1 MTNSRRSQSE
11 KQRASRGRETTRKAL
26 GTSFWRSK
34 VDPLSQLLRQGPQ
47 RAAALAQP
55 AERPRRAPGGRAA
68 EQRGRVGA
76 VEGGPRL
83 CTVGTWVGATV
94 GRGAGGSLVRELLS
108 SAPRDA
114 RRTPRRT
121 APAHV
126 ERHFIGST
134 TLIYEMR
141 LTHSR
146 ASCIQS
152 VDPLRASAQSR
163 PALPPPG
170 RARVAARCAHD
181 GQRSLDEG
189 G

>member
-1 MTNSRRSQSE
+1 MKERRIRLMTNSRRSQSE

-94 GRGAGGSLVRELLS
+94 GRGGGGSLVRELLS

-141 LTHSR
+141 
-146 ASCIQS
+146 
-152 VDPLRASAQSR
+152 
-163 PALPPPG
+163 PPPPPVQSG
-170 RARVAARCAHD
+170 HV
-181 GQRSLDEG
+181 SSIPPY
-189 G
+189 